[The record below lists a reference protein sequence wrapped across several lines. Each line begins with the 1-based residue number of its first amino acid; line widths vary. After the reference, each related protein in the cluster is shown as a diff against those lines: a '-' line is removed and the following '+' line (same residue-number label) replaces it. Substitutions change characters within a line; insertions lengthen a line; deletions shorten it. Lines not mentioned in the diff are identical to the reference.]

1 MIKHKITGWI
11 IVLVMA
17 YPVLCIGGQ
26 DESIGKVVALRGA
39 VVAVAEDG
47 QKRDLGMNAQVFARD
62 VIETGIGRV
71 QLMFKDN
78 TLITLGRNTKMALAT
93 YAWDPEN
100 KKAEMETQIREGS
113 FRIMGGAITRMA
125 PEKFKTTS
133 VSGTIG
139 IRGSMYA
146 GNLRGTRLTV
156 MFHGGKGIYVQNRAG
171 MVNINRPGFATLV
184 ENADKAPAPPAIMS
198 PSDLMELETLLL
210 SDQAGQEE
218 QTEDGVLE
226 TENSQPHEAAGELV
240 SDSDARQNDPDDSAL
255 SVAGADTPNTSSV
268 VDTDTTSA
276 VSDATKESV
285 WVTLEEDAESLADED
300 ADTSVEEV
308 SDTFVEEEPD
318 TTAEEGSDTSA
329 EDDPDVPVED
339 VPDVQEEEPEPDIP
353 EEDTT
358 ETSTEDG
365 TQPPT
370 ENQNILDHLKSL
382 GFTGSQ
388 STSVPATGLWKYSG
402 NLKSTLGQEDTQD
415 ITCVVN
421 WDNGRIII
429 FEEFNAGSSN
439 QSVGFS
445 FGNISASGE
454 ISGMVVLG
462 SELSVDGPVLAL
474 DGTETFGAFYGA
486 SQEALGLAM
495 EGFDVNIQD
504 QTQTFA
510 WADTL
515 AATLSGTT
523 SDTFSGIE
531 SWSGFFTGVG
541 ENMNNPNIGR
551 HVFLNHDKS
560 DFAFTIDKD
569 GGVFSGTMSGDD
581 VDGVMDIYNVVI
593 GGGTSNSAYLSDNV
607 LAATLTGTDVI
618 YSASNTA
625 SLKSHGNYMVSS
637 KENPLSSH
645 TTWGYWEAAYTDP
658 DTPND
663 YHIHVPGSFWIAG
676 VPTDV
681 TVVQGLIDTVPHPTA
696 TYIGKAVGV
705 KFSNT
710 MSLTELT
717 NGNTSLYIDFG
728 SQTVSG
734 SIDFTEVSLV
744 LKNGQVTSS
753 GFSGEIDTATQSQ
766 VSGAFY
772 GSNAEGVGGNFS
784 ATFSD
789 AQYLGIFAGD
799 K

>member
-1 MIKHKITGWI
+1 MIKHKIIGWAI
-11 IVLVMA
+11 ILLA
-17 YPVLCIGGQ
+17 GFPVLCTGGQ
-26 DESIGKVVALRGA
+26 DENIGKVVAVRGA

-47 QKRDLGMNAQVFARD
+47 QKRDLALNGQVFARD

-78 TLITLGRNTKMALAT
+78 TLITLGRNTKMALTA
-93 YAWDPEN
+93 YVWDPEN

-139 IRGSMYA
+139 IRGSMYV
-146 GNLRGTRLTV
+146 GNLRGTRLSV
-156 MFHGGKGIYVQNRAG
+156 FFHGGKGIYVQNRAG

-198 PSDLMELETLLL
+198 NSDLMELETLLS

-218 QTEDGVLE
+218 QAEDGGRE
-226 TENSQPHEAAGELV
+226 TENAQTQETAGEQF
-240 SDSDARQNDPDDSAL
+240 SGGDSMQNDLDDSAPL
-255 SVAGADTPNTSSV
+255 LVSADTPNSSSV

-276 VSDATKESV
+276 VLDATTESV
-285 WVTLEEDAESLADED
+285 WVTLEEEAESLTAADADTSGDEVP
-300 ADTSVEEV
+300 DTSVEEGGDN
-308 SDTFVEEEPD
+308 SVEE
-318 TTAEEGSDTSA
+318 
-329 EDDPDVPVED
+329 DPDVPIEED
-339 VPDVQEEEPEPDIP
+339 PGTQDEAPDIP
-353 EEDTT
+353 ADDNT
-358 ETSTEDG
+358 ETPPEDG
-365 TQPPT
+365 TQPAT
-370 ENQNILDHLKSL
+370 EYQNILDHLKSL
-382 GFTGSQ
+382 GFTGIQ

-402 NLKSTLGQEDTQD
+402 NLKSTVGPENTQN

-421 WDNGRIII
+421 WDNRRIII

-445 FGNISASGE
+445 FGSISASGE
-454 ISGMVVLG
+454 ISDMVVLG
-462 SELSVDGPVLAL
+462 SELSSVNGSVFAL
-474 DGTETFGAFYGA
+474 DGTETFGAFYGT

-504 QTQTFA
+504 STQTVA
-510 WADTL
+510 WSDTL
-515 AATLSGTT
+515 AAKLSATT
-523 SDTFSGIE
+523 TNTYSGIE

-541 ENMNNPNIGR
+541 ENMNEPNNGR
-551 HVFLNHDKS
+551 RVFLNNDKS

-569 GGVFSGTMSGDD
+569 GGIFSGTMSGDD
-581 VDGVMDIYNVVI
+581 VDGFMDIYNMVI

-618 YSASNTA
+618 HSVSNTA

-637 KENPLSSH
+637 KENPLSSY

-658 DTPND
+658 DTSND
-663 YHIHVPGSFWIAG
+663 YHIHVPGAFWIAG
-676 VPTDV
+676 VPTAAD
-681 TVVQGLIDTVPHPTA
+681 VVQNLSHTA
-696 TYIGKAVGV
+696 TYTGKAQGV

-710 MSLTELT
+710 MNLTELT
-717 NGNTSLYIDFG
+717 NGNTNLNIDFG
-728 SQTVSG
+728 AKTVSG
-734 SIDFTEVSLV
+734 SIDFTEISLF
-744 LKNGQVTSS
+744 LDNVTVNST
-753 GFSGEIDTATQSQ
+753 GFSGKILNAAPSKI
-766 VSGAFY
+766 SGAFY
-772 GSNAEGVGGNFS
+772 GPSAEGVGGNFS